1 MLAETTSRGALQGAR
16 ILIVEDEYFIAD
28 DLARALREAGATTV
42 GPVGTVKQ
50 ADDLLSSKER
60 IDAAILDL
68 NLRGEMA
75 YALAERLA
83 AADLPLLIVSGYSGD
98 AMPDSL
104 RGVAQLEK
112 PITPARVI
120 AKLCE
125 QLEQAH

>member
-1 MLAETTSRGALQGAR
+1 MLAMTSSRGSLKNAR

-50 ADDLLSSKER
+50 ADDLLLSKER

-83 AADLPLLIVSGYSGD
+83 AAKLPVLIVSGYSGD
-98 AMPDSL
+98 SLPDSL
-104 RGVAQLEK
+104 RGVPQLEK
-112 PITPARVI
+112 PISPARVI
-120 AKLCE
+120 DQLCA
-125 QLEQAH
+125 QLKRAR